1 MALTV
6 ETCCVLHLKF
16 FKKGFRGR
24 DGEQKGERPLDD
36 DGGDPFPSVL
46 YCPLHEERF
55 FFLLYASSPSYIYQ
69 RETASL
75 VCIIY
80 SVEKNNLL
88 RKKPSLAPFN
98 PKKVSCLLS

>member
-6 ETCCVLHLKF
+6 ETCCVLHLIF

-55 FFLLYASSPSYIYQ
+55 FFIYYMRLARVIFTSVKQHLLC
-69 RETASL
+69 
-75 VCIIY
+75 V
-80 SVEKNNLL
+80 
-88 RKKPSLAPFN
+88 
-98 PKKVSCLLS
+98 